1 MNIGVL
7 IMKHI
12 QFRSTCW
19 TLLLIFSLSTIT
31 HAGVISSQLKSVLD
45 EAAPNDEI
53 SVIVELN
60 GKVNR
65 KKYKKLKKKLRRLK
79 LLKELKAKAAENE
92 STLKEYLLGSDSKSM
107 KNLWIIN
114 GFSINAKPLA
124 IKKLAKKKI
133 VKEIRLNK
141 AIPLATSS
149 ASITSTTLWN
159 LTMVGADNV
168 WTQGHTGQGVVI
180 ASMDSGVDYLHEQL
194 NGSWRGGTNSWFD
207 PHGEHILPYD
217 ANGHG
222 TQTMGIMASQN
233 INGTTIGMAPSAQWI
248 AVKIFND
255 AGEALAS
262 DIHQGFQWLI
272 DPDSNTNTD
281 DAPDIVNNSWGFPET
296 ENMCDTEFQVDIQ
309 TLRDMEIS
317 VVFSAGNQGAGPSSI
332 SPANND
338 GVFSVGEVD
347 ENSIITSTSSHGP
360 SSCMP
365 STVYPSVTSPGY
377 LVNTTDLTFGG
388 IFANSTT
395 LANGTSFAA
404 PHASGA
410 IALLLSAHPELTVTE
425 LEAAIQQSSM
435 DLGEAGDDNVYGSG
449 LINVASALNVIGQP
463 GECTDS
469 DNDGYFAEST
479 CSQPVD
485 CDDSAS
491 EIFPG
496 AQEVILDGIDQNCDG
511 YDLTI
516 TVTKALYKSARDKLI
531 VYATS
536 SYGSNAGLRVDI
548 PGVGIKTMTWKATKN
563 RWQKSISKIS
573 TKGFQADADTTI
585 TVFGAEGDRGRIITL
600 K

>member
-1 MNIGVL
+1 
-7 IMKHI
+7 MKHI
-12 QFRSTCW
+12 QFRSICW
-19 TLLLIFSLSTIT
+19 TLLLIFSLSTMT

-53 SVIVELN
+53 SVIIVLN
-60 GKVNR
+60 GEINS
-65 KKYKKLKKKLRRLK
+65 KKFSRFDKTLRRPK

-92 STLKEYLLGSDSKSM
+92 LSLKEFLLTIGSEKV

-114 GFSINAKPLA
+114 ALAVEAKPSD
-124 IKKLAKKKI
+124 IEKLAKKKI

-141 AIPLATSS
+141 PILLAKSS
-149 ASITSTTLWN
+149 ASITSTSQWN

-168 WTQGHTGQGVVI
+168 WAQGHTGQGVVI

-207 PHGEHILPYD
+207 PHGEHLLPYD

-233 INGTTIGMAPSAQWI
+233 INGTTIGMAPSAKWI

-262 DIHQGFQWLI
+262 DIHEGFQWLI
-272 DPDSNTNTD
+272 DPDSNINTD

-309 TLRDMEIS
+309 ILRDMEIS

-332 SPANND
+332 SPANNN

-347 ENSIITSTSSHGP
+347 ENSMITTTSSQGP

-365 STVYPSVTSPGY
+365 SSVYPSVTSPGY

-388 IFANSTT
+388 LFADSTV

-410 IALLLSAHPELTVTE
+410 IALLLSAHPELTVSE
-425 LEAAIQQSSM
+425 LETAIQQSSM
-435 DLGEAGDDNVYGSG
+435 DLGTAGEDNVYGSG
-449 LINVASALNVIGQP
+449 LINVASALSAIGQP
-463 GECTDS
+463 GQCTDS
-469 DNDGYFAEST
+469 DNDGYFVEST
-479 CSQPVD
+479 CGQPVD
-485 CDDSAS
+485 CDDSTS

-516 TVTKALYKSARDKLI
+516 TITKALYNSGKDKLI

-536 SYGSNAGLRVDI
+536 SYGSNAELRVDI
-548 PGVGIKTMTWKATKN
+548 PGVGIKTMTWKANKN
-563 RWQKSISKIS
+563 RWQKTISKIS
-573 TKGFQADADTTI
+573 TKGFQADPSTII
-585 TVFGAEGDRGRIITL
+585 TVFGAEGEAGRIITV